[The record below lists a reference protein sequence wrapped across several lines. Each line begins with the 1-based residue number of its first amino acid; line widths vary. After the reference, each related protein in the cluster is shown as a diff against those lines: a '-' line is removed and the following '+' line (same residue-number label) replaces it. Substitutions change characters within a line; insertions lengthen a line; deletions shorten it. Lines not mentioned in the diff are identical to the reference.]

1 MAVSWRREFGF
12 YSQYDGESLQC
23 PPWGV
28 TRGALVSTVW
38 KLGVD
43 TGGSWRDACRS
54 PETRGQCASSLVS
67 YAPSQSRRR
76 PVLEQ
81 VKNSEQGRGDPRSAA
96 LVRQGDRRQ
105 DQPLAGEEV
114 GCGAHQLGSGG
125 LTQGGQT
132 TGRVRPMFWS
142 PAPQIWVVPAIPKET
157 WLDPTNFSS
166 HLGHSYK
173 SLRWLISGSPWGR
186 RDDPLPWAKFT

>member
-23 PPWGV
+23 PPRGV

-43 TGGSWRDACRS
+43 TGSSWGDPCRS
-54 PETRGQCASSLVS
+54 PETGEQCASLLSLLCTLTV
-67 YAPSQSRRR
+67 PK
-76 PVLEQ
+76 Q

-96 LVRQGDRRQ
+96 LVRQGDGTQ

-114 GCGAHQLGSGG
+114 GYGAHQLGSGG

-132 TGRVRPMFWS
+132 TGRARSMFWS
-142 PAPQIWVVPAIPKET
+142 PALQIWAVPAIPKET
-157 WLDPTNFSS
+157 RLDPTNFSS
-166 HLGHSYK
+166 HLGHGYK
-173 SLRWLISGSPWGR
+173 SFRWLISGSPWGR